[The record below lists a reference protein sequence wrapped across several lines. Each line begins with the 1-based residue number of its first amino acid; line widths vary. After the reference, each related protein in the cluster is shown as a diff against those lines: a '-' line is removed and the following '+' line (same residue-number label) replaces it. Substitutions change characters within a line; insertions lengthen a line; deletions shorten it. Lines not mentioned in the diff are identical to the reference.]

1 MKREN
6 KISIIAI
13 SDIKLKETVKA
24 LEISSKS
31 LNPNET
37 LLLTS
42 KSLDLINYNHDLI
55 KIIKIDPISSIKE
68 YSNFVIYNLYKY
80 IKTSHILIVQWDG
93 FILNPKKWD
102 DSFYKYDYIGAPF
115 IPRAND
121 FKYCRDK
128 NNNFYS
134 VGNGGFTIRSRSL
147 LEAPTK
153 FSLEDN
159 FENTNFHEDGFF
171 SVYHRKFLESK
182 GFKWAP
188 FTIAKCF
195 ALESLISFNDLI
207 DLPLGFHGK
216 KILKIHKLLL
226 IIQNLSNL
234 LKRLNTN

>member
-1 MKREN
+1 MIN
-6 KISIIAI
+6 SLSIVSVADTKITES
-13 SDIKLKETVKA
+13 
-24 LEISSKS
+24 ISSLKKS
-31 LNPNET
+31 MAEIKYEEI
-37 LLLTS
+37 LLFTS
-42 KSLDLINYNHDLI
+42 KNLNKRKAFSGLKIVKIKPLKSFKEYNHF
-55 KIIKIDPISSIKE
+55 IIYE
-68 YSNFVIYNLYKY
+68 LFKY
-80 IKTSHILIVQWDG
+80 IKTSHILLVQWDG

-102 DSFYKYDYIGAPF
+102 NAFYKYDYIGAPF

-147 LEAPTK
+147 LEAPAK
-153 FSLEDN
+153 FALEDN
-159 FENTNFHEDGFF
+159 FEYTNFHEDGFF

-182 GFKWAP
+182 GF
-188 FTIAKCF
+188 
-195 ALESLISFNDLI
+195 ALESLTSFNELI